1 MAINKTIIN
10 VNNGQTGWTRGH
22 VIDAL
27 EQAFT
32 TLGWHGPA
40 DAGIFCGF
48 IVPIAP
54 TQPWPYPSSWATQD
68 VGGTAP
74 VNATGLISYTYTVP
88 ASGGRSAADLV
99 IYRYGTNYTNGNLV
113 GKVHSVGLHYLIDGN
128 KQIPMGWSSSDTFT
142 IPGTATGGS
151 SPANDIV
158 IGPTADTTR
167 GAVAIGNSGT
177 TGTFYSK
184 LNTGV
189 SPYGVLKVV
198 NDANKSFGTTFY
210 SFNVIDDRTLTFN
223 AGPRLWLNEGS
234 NFEDANYTKYGVYP
248 FNGTR
253 PGLALSGM
261 ISPCFRGSNG
271 VDWQS
276 QSAGQVGLTT
286 QGAWEGSTNIRF
298 ASSSSPTSYPLQIR
312 LYRTQFPQDQNFV
325 IIQFTQTVNSNI
337 IPYGSFFLQ
346 KGTNHGSGIWDLSQ
360 VFQGSI
366 GSVCPAGDG
375 RSMILSALQAQKGY
389 FSPNESAE
397 PPSSGFTLTR
407 ESLYG
412 YFRGDANGD
421 YLNIGSDTYHVNYQ
435 PTGGASYWINNIDDA
450 AGVTSGTIVPYY
462 RNATIDQTAA
472 SYYKVIKGIPWLHC
486 LAPVPYYLPDDFVM
500 IQVNQGPGLT
510 NFRTGDTVTVS
521 ASEVY
526 EIVYASFLNNQ
537 TDLGNV
543 ANAVTKGILFCA
555 RTV

>member
-40 DAGIFCGF
+40 DAGVFCGF
-48 IVPIAP
+48 NVPIAP
-54 TQPWPYPSSWATQD
+54 AQPWPYPSTWAQQN
-68 VGGTAP
+68 VGGTVS

-99 IYRYGTNYTNGNLV
+99 IYRYGTNYTNGSLV

-128 KQIPMGWSSSDTFT
+128 KQIPTGWSSSDTFT

-158 IGPTADTTR
+158 IGPTADATR

-184 LNTGV
+184 LNTGT
-189 SPYGVLKVV
+189 SPYGVLKLV
-198 NDANKSFGTTFY
+198 NDANKTFGTTFY

-234 NFEDANYTKYGVYP
+234 NFEDANNTKYGVYP
-248 FNGTR
+248 FDGTR
-253 PGLALSGM
+253 AAQSISGM
-261 ISPCFRGSNG
+261 GAPCFRGSSG
-271 VDWQS
+271 VDWQI
-276 QSAGQVGLTT
+276 QTGAGQVGVTYV
-286 QGAWEGSTNIRF
+286 GGWDGSTNIRF
-298 ASSSSPTSYPLQIR
+298 ASATSPTSYPLQIR

-325 IIQFTQTVNSNI
+325 IIQFTQTVNGNI
-337 IPYGSFFLQ
+337 TPYGSFFLQ

-375 RSMILSALQAQKGY
+375 RSMIVSALQAQKGSY
-389 FSPNESAE
+389 TNDTSE
-397 PPSSGFTLTR
+397 PPTAGVTLTR

-412 YFRGDANGD
+412 YFRGDETASS
-421 YLNIGSDTYHVNYQ
+421 LNIGSNIYHGDYL
-435 PTGGASYWINNIDDA
+435 PSAGASYWINNIDDSLSN
-450 AGVTSGTIVPYY
+450 TTGTIVPYY
-462 RNATIDQTAA
+462 RNATVDQTAA

-500 IQVNQGPGLT
+500 IQVNQGPGLI

-521 ASEVY
+521 PSEVY